1 MLLRSSFDM
10 VELMECA
17 GERCNVCRAI
27 RQAARLSTSYRT
39 PDPQLHIASSRF
51 RFMHIDLLTSQE
63 EAERADSVSA
73 IPEER
78 TTLQF
83 HKLTRELWLAEATI
97 GGILWRSRCLRVF
110 KGVLHC

>member
-1 MLLRSSFDM
+1 
-10 VELMECA
+10 
-17 GERCNVCRAI
+17 
-27 RQAARLSTSYRT
+27 
-39 PDPQLHIASSRF
+39 
-51 RFMHIDLLTSQE
+51 MHIDLLTSQE

-83 HKLTRELWLAEATI
+83 HKLTRELWLAGVGP
-97 GGILWRSRCLRVF
+97 GGVLWRSRCLRVS